1 MVNPFC
7 TLIDI
12 SMGDA
17 LLNTMDERNSN
28 IELVISSSS
37 EKETSYL
44 CADNSLINLE
54 NLNTLE
60 DKGIDLALNKSTEII
75 VNSEPKDYDT
85 SEGNSTPTI
94 KNQIIVEIDT
104 QVSDE
109 SKKQLPNGVSGS
121 LLNQPAYRT
130 VIQELLHLKEQIA
143 VLKSEINKLEAENQR
158 LEADRSH
165 DIYLVQLETLEKTIG
180 QQQNELQQAKKQA
193 EASNRNF
200 THLKLELEQKI
211 DKLMKLYE
219 SATRE
224 KEAMVVRYAVSEKE
238 VIDQKKERE
247 TLEKRLKETSKEKE
261 LLLGKLKNLTADK
274 TRVSQMLDSK
284 CHESTTFQ
292 KENEKLKEDLRSREI
307 KIKWTQNKLHMEMD
321 ANKEAQASLGKAMQK
336 LQESREE
343 CEQIRQDSQAMI
355 RAYQQSQENKTQT
368 LDQQLKEQQA
378 KLIIER
384 HEWEH
389 EEETRRQLQQ
399 EIENLKK
406 KQEIII
412 NENNTIS
419 LKVQSLEK
427 ERLEYEQNLSRLKTT
442 MDSQRQEVVDMR
454 AQLAEMEALRVQLQ
468 YQLEKLLASQSEVE
482 RLRLSNA
489 DLQQDMAGCREREAE
504 LLDFTQKL
512 TDKNVRLQSEFS
524 ATEAK
529 AQQLELE
536 LIPLQRQI
544 TELESRLTALTTSL
558 QQERQ
563 QRQGESQLL
572 ARHLAEKTQRA
583 DVLAQQLED
592 QQGENQVLKR
602 KQAAALKVKSFTP
615 ITAAEWFWELSTI
628 SGQPDYIKDELT
640 RELQQSRKRLE
651 AYEASSCTNS
661 LGHDSRTSSCS
672 SLNTVEAAFAP
683 YIANATDS
691 SGLGQPSPPI
701 EPDRQALIERIVKLQ
716 RANARKTEK
725 LEFLEEHSRQLVTEL
740 QKKSHIILS
749 YIMREQDGALSS
761 NSMDQNKA
769 EVTKHGGIMASVYSS
784 KPVDNSMT
792 LELSLE
798 INRKLQA
805 VLEDILLKNITLK
818 ENIDTLGSEI
828 ARLTSGMASDVQS

>member
-7 TLIDI
+7 TLIIYI

-75 VNSEPKDYDT
+75 VNSEHKDYDT
-85 SEGNSTPTI
+85 SDGNSTPTI
-94 KNQIIVEIDT
+94 MNPIIVEIDT

-130 VIQELLHLKEQIA
+130 VIQELLHSKEQIA
-143 VLKSEINKLEAENQR
+143 VFKSEINKLEAENQR

-200 THLKLELEQKI
+200 TQLKLELEQKI

-544 TELESRLTALTTSL
+544 TELQSRLTALTTSL

-602 KQAAALKVKSFTP
+602 KQAAALK
-615 ITAAEWFWELSTI
+615 
-628 SGQPDYIKDELT
+628 ELT

-683 YIANATDS
+683 NIANATDS

>member
-1 MVNPFC
+1 
-7 TLIDI
+7 
-12 SMGDA
+12 MGDA

-54 NLNTLE
+54 NLNILE

-75 VNSEPKDYDT
+75 VNSEPNNYDT
-85 SEGNSTPTI
+85 SEGNSAPTI
-94 KNQIIVEIDT
+94 KNQIIVEFAT

-109 SKKQLPNGVSGS
+109 SKNQLPNGVSGS

-130 VIQELLHLKEQIA
+130 VIQELLCSKEQIA
-143 VLKSEINKLEAENQR
+143 VFKSEINKLEAENQR

-180 QQQNELQQAKKQA
+180 QQQNELQQAKQQA

-200 THLKLELEQKI
+200 TQLKLELEQKI
-211 DKLMKLYE
+211 DKEKPPPVHPTEIRTSISPSSAVELNTTSVLANYATELMKLYE

-261 LLLGKLKNLTADK
+261 LLLGKLKSLTADK
-274 TRVSQMLDSK
+274 TRVCQMLDSK

-368 LDQQLKEQQA
+368 LDLES
-378 KLIIER
+378 KLANV
-384 HEWEH
+384 
-389 EEETRRQLQQ
+389 L
-399 EIENLKK
+399 N
-406 KQEIII
+406 
-412 NENNTIS
+412 
-419 LKVQSLEK
+419 KVQSLEK

-544 TELESRLTALTTSL
+544 TELESRLVALTTSL

-602 KQAAALKVKSFTP
+602 KQAAALK
-615 ITAAEWFWELSTI
+615 
-628 SGQPDYIKDELT
+628 ELT

-683 YIANATDS
+683 NIANSTDS

-761 NSMDQNKA
+761 NSMDQNKV

-828 ARLTSGMASDVQS
+828 ARLTSGMTSDVQS

>member
-1 MVNPFC
+1 MVNPSC
-7 TLIDI
+7 TIIDI

-37 EKETSYL
+37 VKETSYL

-54 NLNTLE
+54 NLNILE

-85 SEGNSTPTI
+85 SEENSASTI
-94 KNQIIVEIDT
+94 KNQIIVEIGT

-109 SKKQLPNGVSGS
+109 SKNQLPNGVSGS

-130 VIQELLHLKEQIA
+130 VIQELLHSKEQIA
-143 VLKSEINKLEAENQR
+143 VFKSEINKLEAENQR

-180 QQQNELQQAKKQA
+180 QQQNELQQAKQQA

-200 THLKLELEQKI
+200 TQLKLELEQKI

-261 LLLGKLKNLTADK
+261 LLLGKLKSLTADK
-274 TRVSQMLDSK
+274 TRVCQMLDSK
-284 CHESTTFQ
+284 CYESTTFQ

-321 ANKEAQASLGKAMQK
+321 ANKEAQVSLSKAMQK

-368 LDQQLKEQQA
+368 LDQQLKEQKA

-389 EEETRRQLQQ
+389 EEETRIQLQQ

-406 KQEIII
+406 KQEVII

-544 TELESRLTALTTSL
+544 TELESRLVALTTSL

-563 QRQGESQLL
+563 QRQEESQLL
-572 ARHLAEKTQRA
+572 ARHLAEKSQRA
-583 DVLAQQLED
+583 DDLAQQLED

-602 KQAAALKVKSFTP
+602 KQAAALK
-615 ITAAEWFWELSTI
+615 
-628 SGQPDYIKDELT
+628 ELT

-683 YIANATDS
+683 NIANSTDS
-691 SGLGQPSPPI
+691 SSLGQPSPPI

-828 ARLTSGMASDVQS
+828 ARLTSGMTSDVQS

>member
-1 MVNPFC
+1 MVNPSC
-7 TLIDI
+7 TIIDI

-37 EKETSYL
+37 VKETSYL
-44 CADNSLINLE
+44 SADNSLINLE
-54 NLNTLE
+54 NLNILE

-85 SEGNSTPTI
+85 SEENSASTI
-94 KNQIIVEIDT
+94 KNQIIVEIGT

-109 SKKQLPNGVSGS
+109 SKNQLPNGVSGS

-130 VIQELLHLKEQIA
+130 VIQELLHSKEQIA
-143 VLKSEINKLEAENQR
+143 VFKSEINKLEAENQR

-180 QQQNELQQAKKQA
+180 QQQNELQQAKQQA

-200 THLKLELEQKI
+200 TQLKLELEQKI

-261 LLLGKLKNLTADK
+261 LLLGKLKSLTADK
-274 TRVSQMLDSK
+274 TRVCQMLDSK

-368 LDQQLKEQQA
+368 LDQQLKEQKA

-389 EEETRRQLQQ
+389 EEETRIQLQQ

-406 KQEIII
+406 KQEVII

-544 TELESRLTALTTSL
+544 TELESRLVALTTSL

-563 QRQGESQLL
+563 QRQEESQLL
-572 ARHLAEKTQRA
+572 ARHLAEKSQRA
-583 DVLAQQLED
+583 DDLAQQLED

-602 KQAAALKVKSFTP
+602 KQAAALK
-615 ITAAEWFWELSTI
+615 
-628 SGQPDYIKDELT
+628 ELT

-683 YIANATDS
+683 NIANSTDS
-691 SGLGQPSPPI
+691 SSLGQPSPPI

-828 ARLTSGMASDVQS
+828 ARLTSGMTSDVQS

>member
-1 MVNPFC
+1 MVNPSC

-37 EKETSYL
+37 EKETAYL

-54 NLNTLE
+54 NLNILE

-85 SEGNSTPTI
+85 SEGNSAPTI
-94 KNQIIVEIDT
+94 KNQIIVEIGT

-109 SKKQLPNGVSGS
+109 SKNQLPNGVSGS

-130 VIQELLHLKEQIA
+130 VIQELLHSKEQIA
-143 VLKSEINKLEAENQR
+143 VFKSEINKLEAENQR

-180 QQQNELQQAKKQA
+180 QQQNELQQAKQQA

-200 THLKLELEQKI
+200 TQLKVELEQKI
-211 DKLMKLYE
+211 DKLMKLCE

-261 LLLGKLKNLTADK
+261 LLLGKLKSLTADK
-274 TRVSQMLDSK
+274 TRVCQMLDSK

-368 LDQQLKEQQA
+368 LDQQLKEQKA

-389 EEETRRQLQQ
+389 EEETRIQLQQ

-406 KQEIII
+406 KQEVII

-544 TELESRLTALTTSL
+544 TELESRLAALTTSL

-572 ARHLAEKTQRA
+572 ARHLAEKSQRA
-583 DVLAQQLED
+583 DDLAQQLED

-602 KQAAALKVKSFTP
+602 KQAAALK
-615 ITAAEWFWELSTI
+615 
-628 SGQPDYIKDELT
+628 ELT
-640 RELQQSRKRLE
+640 RELQQTRKRLE

-683 YIANATDS
+683 NIANSTDS

-828 ARLTSGMASDVQS
+828 ARLTSGMTSDVQS

>member
-7 TLIDI
+7 TLIIYI

-44 CADNSLINLE
+44 CADNPLINLE

-75 VNSEPKDYDT
+75 VNSEHKDYDT
-85 SEGNSTPTI
+85 SDGNSTPTI
-94 KNQIIVEIDT
+94 KNPIIVEIDT

-130 VIQELLHLKEQIA
+130 VIQELLHSKEQIA
-143 VLKSEINKLEAENQR
+143 VFKSEINKLEAENQR

-200 THLKLELEQKI
+200 TQLKLELEQKI

-368 LDQQLKEQQA
+368 LGSSTA
-378 KLIIER
+378 V
-384 HEWEH
+384 
-389 EEETRRQLQQ
+389 
-399 EIENLKK
+399 
-406 KQEIII
+406 
-412 NENNTIS
+412 S

-544 TELESRLTALTTSL
+544 TELQSRLTALTTSL

-602 KQAAALKVKSFTP
+602 KQAAALK
-615 ITAAEWFWELSTI
+615 
-628 SGQPDYIKDELT
+628 ELT

-683 YIANATDS
+683 NIANATDS